1 MTRSSASRTIVRW
14 LALGVALAPSASV
27 WAQSAADLVPETVVT
42 ASRVDTPTTQ
52 VGSAVTVITDDDL
65 ERPQI
70 RFVSDALR
78 ATPGVAVGRTSV
90 AGSQTSVRI
99 RGAEANQTLV
109 IIDGV
114 EANDPSTGLG
124 FDFAHLLAGGIERI
138 EVARGE
144 QSALW
149 GSDAI
154 GGVIN
159 IVTKRG
165 EAGPPQWSA
174 AAEGG
179 SFDTYQLGGGVRG
192 GGDSYDYALNATYYD
207 TNGDNI
213 APEGPEDDGYRNGTV
228 QLKTGVTPRED
239 LDLTL
244 VGRYTDARTDFDDQ
258 DFTQAGTPAVDARNE
273 TDIEQLY
280 TRGQAKLTLFGG
292 AWEHIIGAA
301 LTDTDNDNDFEFQ
314 NSTSTQGEKT
324 KFDYQSNLYF
334 QTPQFADAEHTL
346 ILLAEREEEEF
357 TQRGT
362 ATAFGD
368 PNQDQEI
375 DNNGYVAEYRLSAW
389 QQVFLN
395 ASVRYDDNDTFKNED
410 TYRLTAAYRHPA
422 TGIRLRGSKAEG
434 VKNPTFTELFGFFPD
449 QFVGNPDLEPEKSD
463 GWDIGIDIP
472 LFAERVILDF
482 THFESELTNE
492 IDGNAPTA
500 TPGVFTAVNRTGTS
514 TRRGEEVGLRA
525 AASDNLDF
533 TVFYTHLRAR
543 AEGEKEVRRPEN
555 TFSFTANYRF
565 LNDKANANLRVDY
578 TDETEDLDFSTF
590 PATRTTLK
598 DFTLVR
604 LAASY
609 RVGKHIEVHGR
620 VENLL
625 DENYQEVLGFETL
638 GRAFFAGIRAT
649 F

>member
-1 MTRSSASRTIVRW
+1 MLACAS
-14 LALGVALAPSASV
+14 LALGLHIAASTPA
-27 WAQSAADLVPETVVT
+27 WAQSALDLLPETVVT
-42 ASRVDTPTTQ
+42 ASRVETPAAQ
-52 VGSAVTVITDDDL
+52 VGSAVTVLTAEDL
-65 ERPQI
+65 QRPQI

-78 ATPGVAVGRTSV
+78 ATPGVAVSRTSG

-109 IIDGV
+109 LIDGI
-114 EANDPSTGLG
+114 EANDPATGG
-124 FDFAHLLAGGIERI
+124 AFDFAHLLAAGVERV
-138 EVARGE
+138 EVVRGE

-165 EAGPPQWSA
+165 EEGPPTWA
-174 AAEGG
+174 ASAEGG
-179 SFDTYQLGGGVRG
+179 SFDASQLGGSVRG
-192 GGDSYDYALNATYYD
+192 GGKSYDYAVNATYYD
-207 TNGDNI
+207 TNGDNV
-213 APEGPEDDGYRNGTV
+213 APAGPEDDGYRNGTV
-228 QLKTGVTPRED
+228 QLKTGVTPIEN
-239 LDLTL
+239 LDLNF
-244 VGRYTDARTDFDDQ
+244 VGRYTDARSDFDDQ
-258 DFTQAGTPAVDARNE
+258 DFTQPGTPAVDARNE
-273 TDIEQLY
+273 TDIRQRY
-280 TRGQAKLTLFGG
+280 GRAQARLTLFDG
-292 AWEHIIGAA
+292 AWEHTVGAA
-301 LTDTDNDNDFEFQ
+301 VTDIDNDNDFEFQ
-314 NSTSTQGEKT
+314 NSTSTKGEK
-324 KFDYQSNLYF
+324 KKYDYQTNIF
-334 QTPQFADAEHTL
+334 VQTPQFANAEHTL

-362 ATAFGD
+362 ATFFGD

-375 DNNGYVAEYRLSAW
+375 DNNGYVAEYRLAAW
-389 QQVFLN
+389 QQLFLN
-395 ASVRYDDNDTFKNED
+395 ASVRYDDNDSFENED
-410 TYRLTAAYRHPA
+410 TYRLTAAYQHPA

-434 VKNPTFTELFGFFPD
+434 VKNPTFTELFGFFSD
-449 QFVGNPDLEPEKSD
+449 QFVGNPDLKPEKSN
-463 GWDIGIDIP
+463 GWDLGIDIP
-472 LFAERVILDF
+472 LFADRVVLDF

-500 TPGVFTAVNRTGTS
+500 APGVFTAANRSGRS
-514 TRRGEEVGLRA
+514 TRRGEEVGVRA
-525 AASDNLDF
+525 RASDNLDF
-533 TVFYTHLRAR
+533 TLFYTHLRAR
-543 AEGEKEVRRPEN
+543 AEGENEVRRPEN
-555 TFSFTANYRF
+555 TFSLTANYRF

-578 TDETEDLDFSTF
+578 TGEQEDLDFSTF

-609 RVGKHIEVHGR
+609 RVGKHVALHAR

-638 GRAFFAGIRAT
+638 GRAFFAGIRAS